1 MTREMLS
8 RRAFFPVLPAL
19 FSFDMV
25 QGQSV
30 GFKTLNGR
38 PPLIIA
44 HRGASGYRPEHTLAA
59 YALGIDQGADFI
71 EPDLVLSKDGVLHAR
86 HEPMLARVQLEADGL
101 TFKRSADGKPA
112 LHRSDTSTNVWQLDK
127 YADRL
132 VIKQLDGKPTAGWFA
147 EDFTAAEL
155 RADVRAQERLRDFR
169 LANNSFNDQYPIPTL
184 AEVIELAQRR
194 SHELNR
200 TIGIYPETK
209 HPSYFK
215 SFTDAKGLPRME
227 DVLLT
232 QLHAAYGNKRD
243 APVFIQSFEVSNL
256 QYLRTRTSMRLV
268 QLLSANGKPY
278 DFQLTGDSRG
288 YQDLARS
295 AGLDFIKGYAD
306 GIGAHTQ
313 LIVPT
318 DGRRLLPS
326 TELMKEAHARGLLVH
341 GWTFRAENQF
351 LPSELARGSGPS
363 AKGDMTAQLRGFI
376 EAGMDGFFTDHPDLG
391 REALSTMAR

>member
-1 MTREMLS
+1 MTREMIS
-8 RRAFFPVLPAL
+8 RRAVLSVLPAL
-19 FSFDMV
+19 CSFDMV
-25 QGQSV
+25 HGQSI

-101 TFKRSADGKPA
+101 TIKRSADGKPA

-243 APVFIQSFEVSNL
+243 AAVFIQSFEVSNL
-256 QYLRTRTSMRLV
+256 QYLRSRTSMRLV

-278 DFQLTGDSRG
+278 DFQLSGDSRG

-363 AKGDMTAQLRGFI
+363 AKGDMTAQLRAFI

-391 REALSTMAR
+391 REALSTMTR

>member
-1 MTREMLS
+1 MTHSILS
-8 RRAFFPVLPAL
+8 RRSFFPVLPAL
-19 FSFDMV
+19 YYFNSAHA
-25 QGQSV
+25 QGV
-30 GFKTLNGR
+30 VYKTLNGR
-38 PPLIIA
+38 PPLVIA
-44 HRGASGYRPEHTLAA
+44 HRGASGYLPEHTLAA

-86 HEPMLARVQLEADGL
+86 HEPLLARVQLEADGL
-101 TFKRSADGKPA
+101 TIKRGAEGKPE

-132 VIKQLDGKPTAGWFA
+132 AIKQLDGKPTAGWFA

-155 RADVRAQERLRDFR
+155 RADIRAQERLRDFR
-169 LANNSFNDQYPIPTL
+169 QANNAFNDRYPIPTL

-194 SHELNR
+194 SKELGR

-215 SFTDAKGLPRME
+215 NFTDAKGLPRME
-227 DVLLT
+227 DLLLM
-232 QLHAAYGNKRD
+232 QLHAAYGDKRE

-256 QYLRTRTSMRLV
+256 QYLRTRTKIQLI
-268 QLLSANGKPY
+268 QLLNANGKPY
-278 DFQLTGDSRG
+278 DFHISGDVRG

-295 AGLDFIKGYAD
+295 AGLDFMKGYAD

-318 DGRRLLPS
+318 DGRRLQPPTGLI
-326 TELMKEAHARGLLVH
+326 KEAHARGLLVH

-351 LPSELARGSGPS
+351 LPAELARGSGAT
-363 AKGDMTAQLRGFI
+363 AKGDMTAQLRAFI
-376 EAGMDGFFTDHPDLG
+376 EVGMDGFFTDHPDLG
-391 REALSTMAR
+391 REAISTLAR

>member
-1 MTREMLS
+1 MTPEMLS
-8 RRAFFPVLPAL
+8 RRAFLSVLPAL
-19 FSFDMV
+19 CSFDMV
-25 QGQSV
+25 HGQSV

-38 PPLIIA
+38 PPLLIA

-101 TFKRSADGKPA
+101 TIKRSADGKPA

-227 DVLLT
+227 DLLLT

-278 DFQLTGDSRG
+278 DFQLSGDSRG
-288 YQDLARS
+288 YQDLARA

-313 LIVPT
+313 LIVPS

-363 AKGDMTAQLRGFI
+363 AKGDMTAQLRAFI

-391 REALSTMAR
+391 REALITMAR

>member
-1 MTREMLS
+1 MRREMLS
-8 RRAFFPVLPAL
+8 RRAFLSVLPAL
-19 FSFDMV
+19 CSFDMV
-25 QGQSV
+25 HGQSI

-38 PPLIIA
+38 PPLLIA

-101 TFKRSADGKPA
+101 TIKRSADGKPA

-227 DVLLT
+227 DLLLT

-243 APVFIQSFEVSNL
+243 AAVFIQSFEVSNL
-256 QYLRTRTSMRLV
+256 QYLRSRTSMRLV

-278 DFQLTGDSRG
+278 DFQLSGDSRG

-313 LIVPT
+313 LIVPS

>member
-1 MTREMLS
+1 MTHSILS
-8 RRAFFPVLPAL
+8 RRSFFPVLPAL
-19 FSFDMV
+19 YYFNSAHA
-25 QGQSV
+25 QGV
-30 GFKTLNGR
+30 VYKTLNGR
-38 PPLIIA
+38 PPLVIA
-44 HRGASGYRPEHTLAA
+44 HRGASGYLPEHTLAA

-86 HEPMLARVQLEADGL
+86 HEPLLARVQLEADGL
-101 TFKRSADGKPA
+101 TIKRGADGKPE

-132 VIKQLDGKPTAGWFA
+132 AIKQLDGKPTAGWFA

-155 RADVRAQERLRDFR
+155 RADIRAQERLRDFR
-169 LANNSFNDQYPIPTL
+169 HANNAYNDRSPIPTL

-194 SHELNR
+194 SKELGR

-215 SFTDAKGLPRME
+215 NFTDAKGLPRME
-227 DVLLT
+227 DLLLM
-232 QLHAAYGNKRD
+232 QLHAAYGDKRE

-256 QYLRTRTSMRLV
+256 QYLRTRTKIQLI

-278 DFQLTGDSRG
+278 DFQLSGDKRG
-288 YQDLARS
+288 YQDLAS
-295 AGLDFIKGYAD
+295 SSGLDFMKGFAD

-318 DGRRLLPS
+318 DGRRLQSP
-326 TELMKEAHARGLLVH
+326 TELVKEAHARGLLVH

-351 LPSELARGSGPS
+351 LPSQLARGTGS
-363 AKGDMTAQLRGFI
+363 ASRGDMAEYLRPFI
-376 EAGMDGFFTDHPDLG
+376 EAGIDGFFTDHPDLG
-391 REALSTMAR
+391 REAISTMKH

>member
-1 MTREMLS
+1 MRREMLS

-25 QGQSV
+25 HGQSI

-38 PPLIIA
+38 PPLLIA

-101 TFKRSADGKPA
+101 TIKRSADGKPA

-227 DVLLT
+227 DLLLT

-243 APVFIQSFEVSNL
+243 AAVFIQSFEVSNL
-256 QYLRTRTSMRLV
+256 QYLRSRTSMRLV
-268 QLLSANGKPY
+268 QLMSANGKPY
-278 DFQLTGDSRG
+278 DFQVSGDSRG

-313 LIVPT
+313 LIVPS

-351 LPSELARGSGPS
+351 LPSELARGSGAS

>member
-1 MTREMLS
+1 
-8 RRAFFPVLPAL
+8 
-19 FSFDMV
+19 
-25 QGQSV
+25 
-30 GFKTLNGR
+30 
-38 PPLIIA
+38 
-44 HRGASGYRPEHTLAA
+44 LAA

-101 TFKRSADGKPA
+101 TIKRSADGKPV

-132 VIKQLDGKPTAGWFA
+132 VVKQLDGKPTAGWFA

-256 QYLRTRTSMRLV
+256 QYLRSHTSMRLV

-326 TELMKEAHARGLLVH
+326 TDLMKEAHARGLLVH

-351 LPSELARGSGPS
+351 LPSELSRGSGPA
-363 AKGDMTAQLRGFI
+363 AKGDMTAQLKAFI

-391 REALSTMAR
+391 REALSTMTR